1 MRNHNTINQIRNAV
15 RQDIAYLSAVADW
28 LWHHPETG
36 FREIKTTA
44 YLVQELE
51 ALGLSVTTWPDMTGF
66 MAELETGNPGPCIC
80 LMSELDSV
88 VCWEHPNHDPETGAA
103 HACGHHVQSV
113 AVLGAVRALLSVGVL
128 PQLCGK
134 IRIIGVPAEECLQLD
149 WRMSQIAEGRLHY
162 LSGKAEM
169 ISRGVFDDVDVVI
182 SIHASC
188 TPKREIRLMGTNN
201 GFLAKS
207 VSFQG
212 RAAHAAAS
220 PDTGINAL
228 YMANTALT
236 ALNGIRETFRDRDTV
251 RIHPI
256 ITKGG
261 SIVNSIPEE
270 VCLEC
275 LCRAAN
281 MDTVLEAGD
290 KFDRAMGAGAYAFGG
305 KAVIRTQPG
314 YFPGI
319 VIPALWEVALDAAAD
334 CVNDPS
340 EIDRGES
347 THETSSSDLGD
358 LQSVLPAIQCYT
370 GFATGSLHAANWHVV
385 SEDAYALP
393 AEFLAAFAIKLLEH
407 DGAAAKKIRD
417 TFKPRFTTSEAY
429 CEFCNRLFSS
439 KVLP

>member
-1 MRNHNTINQIRNAV
+1 MTYQHVNNPIRDSIHA
-15 RQDIAYLSAVADW
+15 DAGYLAELADW
-28 LWHHPETG
+28 LWRNPETG
-36 FREIKTTA
+36 FKEIKTTQH
-44 YLVQELE
+44 LIRELE
-51 ALGLSVTTWPDMTGF
+51 TIGLSVTTWENMTGF
-66 MAELETGNPGPCIC
+66 MAELDTGRPGPCIC

-88 VCWEHPNHDPETGAA
+88 VCWDHPDHDPETGAV

-113 AVLGAVRALLSVGVL
+113 AVIGAVRALLSSGVL

-149 WRMSQIAEGRLHY
+149 WRLQEIAAGRLRY
-162 LSGKAEM
+162 LSGKAEL
-169 ISRGVFDDVDVVI
+169 IHRGVFDDIDVVI

-188 TPKREIRLMGTNN
+188 TPHRSIRLMGTNN

-207 VSFQG
+207 VTFQG
-212 RAAHAAAS
+212 RAAHATMS

-228 YMANTALT
+228 YMANTAMT
-236 ALNGIRETFRDRDTV
+236 ALNGIRETFRDSDTV

-281 MDTVLEAGD
+281 MDTVLEAGE
-290 KFDRAMGAGAYAFGG
+290 KFDRAMGAGAYGFGG

-314 YFPGI
+314 YFPQI
-319 VIPALWEVALDAAAD
+319 VIPALWDVALDAAET
-334 CVNDPS
+334 CVADPS
-340 EIDRGES
+340 EIEHGEY
-347 THETSSSDLGD
+347 THETGSSDLGD

-385 SEDAYALP
+385 SEEAFTLA
-393 AEFLAAFAIKLLEH
+393 AEFLASFSIKLLEN
-407 DGAAAKKIRD
+407 DAAAVKRIRE
-417 TFKPRFTTSEAY
+417 TYTPYFATSDAY
-429 CEFCNRLFSS
+429 REFCDRLFST